1 MADKARA
8 GQGGA
13 GRAGR
18 AAQLRHMRD
27 DSAYDDHA
35 CLTDSNA
42 ELTPAAHRN
51 QDEVIHEQKTDQRGQ
66 REHTKDHPCI
76 DGGKV
81 VESALGWVH
90 RDDARPCAMGE
101 IMLMATHSVQRT
113 GHRLFRRLLV
123 GAHPAA
129 CVSFSQARCTR
140 MPSSFWTV
148 GRHPGTIACNCSR
161 YKSSK

>member
-66 REHTKDHPCI
+66 RKHTKDHPCI
-76 DGGKV
+76 DRGNV
-81 VESALGWVH
+81 VESALG
-90 RDDARPCAMGE
+90 
-101 IMLMATHSVQRT
+101 
-113 GHRLFRRLLV
+113 
-123 GAHPAA
+123 
-129 CVSFSQARCTR
+129 
-140 MPSSFWTV
+140 
-148 GRHPGTIACNCSR
+148 
-161 YKSSK
+161 